1 MAWIVFAVI
10 AAAGAFIGLGFHKR
24 GGWFFC
30 KRQWLAVLAVLLM
43 IPSMFVMIP
52 TGHTGIVT
60 TFGAVEDYTFEAGM
74 HFKSPIQEVV
84 VMDNRTQKQTIKMDC
99 FSSDI
104 QEVAVIYSINYQIE
118 KKNAQ
123 TIYKTIGT
131 SYYETVMSPRIEEA
145 VKSVIA
151 KYTAENLIASRDA
164 LSTQITQK
172 LESELSEYNIIVVN
186 TAIEDL
192 DFSDVF
198 TTAVEAK
205 QVAEQ
210 EKLKAAIEQEKLT
223 IEANAK
229 AEREKIA
236 ANAAAEVTK
245 IEADVAQY
253 AGEKEAEK
261 NRKIAETI
269 TPDLIKYFYVQ
280 QWNGELPKITGID
293 SLLPIIDFESIASD

>member
-1 MAWIVFAVI
+1 MGWIVFAVVV
-10 AAAGAFIGLGFHKR
+10 AAAAFAGLGFHKR
-24 GGWFFC
+24 GGWSLD
-30 KRQWLAVLAVLLM
+30 KRQWLAALAVLLV
-43 IPSMFVMIP
+43 IPSLFVMIP

-60 TFGAVEDYTFEAGM
+60 TFGAVEDYTFEAGI
-74 HFKSPIQEVV
+74 HFKSPVQEVV
-84 VMDNRTQKQTIKMDC
+84 VMDNRTQKQTIRMDC

-104 QEVAVIYSINYQIE
+104 QEVAVVYSINYQIE

-151 KYTAENLIASRDA
+151 KYTAESLIASRDA
-164 LSTQITQK
+164 LSSQITQK
-172 LESELSEYNIIVVN
+172 LETELSEYNIIVVN

-210 EKLKAAIEQEKLT
+210 EKLKAAIEQDKLT

-236 ANAAAEVTK
+236 ANAAAEVTR

-261 NRKIAETI
+261 NRKIADTL

-280 QWNGELPKITGID
+280 QWNGELPKITGVD
-293 SLLPIIDFESIASD
+293 SLLPIIDFDSVAGE